1 MRKSISVLTLGD
13 ENKGGEAINVTKECG
28 NIVMHRMDFP
38 QTCDEERNEVI
49 PLFGI
54 ADWSCA
60 SVQQLPDFCR
70 KKKKILR
77 RVRHMGCVLACKGSK
92 NGGLPIRENSFS
104 LYMA

>member
-38 QTCDEERNEVI
+38 QTCDEEEMRSFRFLELLIGRV
-49 PLFGI
+49 PLFNNCLI
-54 ADWSCA
+54 F
-60 SVQQLPDFCR
+60 VE

-104 LYMA
+104 L